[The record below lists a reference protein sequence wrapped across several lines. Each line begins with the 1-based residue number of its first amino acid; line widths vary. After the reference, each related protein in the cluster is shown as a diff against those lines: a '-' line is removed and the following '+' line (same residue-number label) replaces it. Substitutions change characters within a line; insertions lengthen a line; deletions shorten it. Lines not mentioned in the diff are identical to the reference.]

1 MRKLDHISSHGH
13 PKKDLGNVL
22 CHRSEEGSAGATFLI
37 RLAPHSYRVESGIY
51 EGAAPPP
58 PAPDPSSQ
66 LLRLCR
72 VIVMRFSYQL
82 FKVVMRSIKTS
93 LRGGRWEGGWS

>member
-13 PKKDLGNVL
+13 PKKDLSNVL

-51 EGAAPPP
+51 KGADPPP
-58 PAPDPSSQ
+58 SCPRPLLTAPAP
-66 LLRLCR
+66 LLGDCYA
-72 VIVMRFSYQL
+72 RFLPTVQSGYE
-82 FKVVMRSIKTS
+82 IN
-93 LRGGRWEGGWS
+93 